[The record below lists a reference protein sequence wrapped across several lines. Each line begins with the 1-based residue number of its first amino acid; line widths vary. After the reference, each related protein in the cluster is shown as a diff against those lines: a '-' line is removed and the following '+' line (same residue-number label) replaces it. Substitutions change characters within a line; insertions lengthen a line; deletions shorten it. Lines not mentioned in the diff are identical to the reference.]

1 MIARKPMSQSN
12 RQAEYMLERVGEAV
26 LQRLGLDLPGYD
38 SGEEPLGFTIE
49 TDTSSYPT
57 STVLEF
63 KNTADVNHAYGRLT
77 SEQQAD
83 LFSGLQ
89 SAVRATLLRAEPC
102 NKLAERDV
110 DAYVFA
116 DQTAVEVG
124 VANYRRGDAFFLPTT
139 RAINWQQAELLVGD
153 LRRPTEINLYRLG
166 YQETTLTSDTTFY
179 RHYDPAMPLVGYGYA
194 DGLYHVSIFNTGK
207 IPTVLTLLEPE
218 QLVDL
223 RQARTMQYQS
233 VAQGPSVVY
242 QRSKD
247 TRYPASLLEQATS
260 QFGISVTDANARR
273 LLNGQKTTVVT
284 TSAGTS
290 GKLYVL
296 NTPDSGPQ
304 LILQDVQPELRM
316 QESYLGYVF
325 TERDRQNLRK
335 YGDMGRAVELTDR
348 QTHQKFAAYIGVDK
362 ETRTLTVLRV
372 DQIRPKIERMAHLK
386 GVPLNEQQKQR
397 LIAGNAVRLD
407 NMTSKAGTTF
417 SALVRVSA
425 ASRSLRFDP
434 IPGVHSRRKAST
446 SEADSR
452 QQTQTVKHIV
462 RQQPNGQTT

>member
-1 MIARKPMSQSN
+1 MIAQKPKPQGN
-12 RQAEYMLERVGEAV
+12 RQAEYMLERVGETV
-26 LQRLGLDLPGYD
+26 LQRLRLDLPGYET
-38 SGEEPLGFTIE
+38 GEEPLDFTIE
-49 TDTSSYPT
+49 TDMSSYPT
-57 STVLEF
+57 STILEF
-63 KNTADVNHAYGRLT
+63 KNTAAVNDAYGKLP
-77 SEQQAD
+77 SEQQAE

-89 SAVRATLLRAEPC
+89 SAVRAILLRAEPY

-116 DQTAVEVG
+116 DQTAVEIG
-124 VANYRRGDAFFLPTT
+124 VANYRRGDSFFLPTA

-179 RHYDPAMPLVGYGYA
+179 RHYDPAMPLVGYGYT
-194 DGLYHVSIFNTGK
+194 DGLYYVSIFNTGK

-223 RQARTMQYQS
+223 RQARTMQYQL
-233 VAQGPSVVY
+233 VAQEPSVVY
-242 QRSKD
+242 QQSKD
-247 TRYPASLLEQATS
+247 TRYPATLLGQAIS
-260 QFGISVTDANARR
+260 QFGIALTDANARR
-273 LLNGQKTTVVT
+273 LLNGQKTTVVA
-284 TSAGTS
+284 TSKGTS

-296 NTPDSGPQ
+296 NTPDNGPQ
-304 LILQDVQPELRM
+304 LILQNVQPELRM
-316 QESYLGYVF
+316 QESYLGHVF
-325 TERDRQNLRK
+325 TERDRQNLQK
-335 YGDMGRAVELTDR
+335 YGDMGRVVELTDR

-425 ASRSLRFDP
+425 ASRGLRFDP
-434 IPGVHSRRKAST
+434 IPGVQSRRKAST
-446 SEADSR
+446 GEAGSR
-452 QQTQTVKHIV
+452 QQSSPVKHTV
-462 RQQPNGQTT
+462 RQQ